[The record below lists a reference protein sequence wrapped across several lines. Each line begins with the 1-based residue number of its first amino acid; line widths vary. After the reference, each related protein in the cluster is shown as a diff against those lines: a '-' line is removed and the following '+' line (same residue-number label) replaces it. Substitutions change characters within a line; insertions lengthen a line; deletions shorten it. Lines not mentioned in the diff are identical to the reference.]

1 MFYQRNFGNEAGLLW
16 VYDRQG
22 STLKELHPRVICYEK
37 DLYSVKP
44 ENKPP
49 DTQVESKLL
58 GAVDGLG
65 CKGIRN
71 FQNGKASREAEEELA
86 LFLAFQ
92 YCRVPTIS
100 RDIRTTYS
108 KAIEELG
115 RVMFCKR

>member
-65 CKGIRN
+65 CWPFSWLFNTAECRLSAGISERHI
-71 FQNGKASREAEEELA
+71 QRL
-86 LFLAFQ
+86 
-92 YCRVPTIS
+92 
-100 RDIRTTYS
+100 S
-108 KAIEELG
+108 KS
-115 RVMFCKR
+115 